1 MSFIL
6 NALRKSEQERQSLQP
21 EAVTDRILI
30 DHSEQKQSKSA
41 FFYVVLVVGNILL
54 ITAVAW
60 LVHKNLTSS
69 TEVVKVATQSQ
80 ATPEVVIKSE
90 PMVTP
95 VPHEVVVAPPAP
107 LAAPAPVIL
116 PAQQAIEIKPQS
128 EPVINQVKQVEPP
141 NPEPVIKSL
150 QSDSDVAQPNT
161 TSIAEWVESQTLKT
175 EDLPVKPVIKNKSE
189 NEAVK
194 PATKVNVS
202 STSKSVAPVVPVIK
216 KNVKVEPG
224 LPDVRVV
231 RNDIPFLSELPYDV
245 RRSIPKLTIN
255 VFVYSDDP
263 QESFVMIDMVKV
275 KTGQTIQEGM
285 VLKEIRPDSLVV
297 DYQGRTFQIA
307 RS

>member
-30 DHSEQKQSKSA
+30 NHSEQKQSKSA

-54 ITAVAW
+54 IAAIAW
-60 LVHKNLTSS
+60 FVHKNLIPAA
-69 TEVVKVATQSQ
+69 EVVSVATQSLP
-80 ATPEVVIKSE
+80 TPEVVIKSE

-95 VPHEVVVAPPAP
+95 DPHEVVVAPPASVP
-107 LAAPAPVIL
+107 ESV
-116 PAQQAIEIKPQS
+116 S
-128 EPVINQVKQVEPP
+128 
-141 NPEPVIKSL
+141 NPL
-150 QSDSDVAQPNT
+150 QSDRTAAQANT
-161 TSIAEWVESQTLKT
+161 TSIAEWVESQALKA
-175 EDLPVKPVIKNKSE
+175 EPLPVRPVIKNKAE

-202 STSKSVAPVVPVIK
+202 ATSKPLAPLMPVIK
-216 KNVKVEPG
+216 KGIKVGAE
-224 LPDVRVV
+224 LPDRVPV
-231 RNDIPFLSELPYDV
+231 KNDIPFLSELPYDV
-245 RRSIPKLTIN
+245 RRSVPKLTIN

>member
-30 DHSEQKQSKSA
+30 NHSEQKQSKSA

-54 ITAVAW
+54 IAAIAW
-60 LVHKNLTSS
+60 FVHKNLIPAAK
-69 TEVVKVATQSQ
+69 VVSVATQSLP
-80 ATPEVVIKSE
+80 TPEVVIKSE

-107 LAAPAPVIL
+107 
-116 PAQQAIEIKPQS
+116 E
-128 EPVINQVKQVEPP
+128 
-141 NPEPVIKSL
+141 PEPVSNPL
-150 QSDSDVAQPNT
+150 QSDRTAAQANT
-161 TSIAEWVESQTLKT
+161 TSIAEWVESQTLKA
-175 EDLPVKPVIKNKSE
+175 EPLPVRPVIKNKAE

-194 PATKVNVS
+194 PATKINVS
-202 STSKSVAPVVPVIK
+202 ATSKPLAPLMPVIK
-216 KNVKVEPG
+216 KGIKVGAE
-224 LPDVRVV
+224 LPDRVPV
-231 RNDIPFLSELPYDV
+231 KNDIPFLSELPYDV
-245 RRSIPKLTIN
+245 RRSVPKLTIN

>member
-30 DHSEQKQSKSA
+30 NHSEQKQSKSA

-54 ITAVAW
+54 IAAIAW
-60 LVHKNLTSS
+60 FVHKNLIPAAK
-69 TEVVKVATQSQ
+69 VVSVATQSLP
-80 ATPEVVIKSE
+80 TPEVVIKSE

-107 LAAPAPVIL
+107 V
-116 PAQQAIEIKPQS
+116 
-128 EPVINQVKQVEPP
+128 
-141 NPEPVIKSL
+141 PEPVSNPL
-150 QSDSDVAQPNT
+150 QSDRTAAQANT
-161 TSIAEWVESQTLKT
+161 TSIAEWVESQTLKA
-175 EDLPVKPVIKNKSE
+175 EPLPVRPVIKNKAE

-194 PATKVNVS
+194 PATKINVS
-202 STSKSVAPVVPVIK
+202 ATSKPLAPLMPVIK
-216 KNVKVEPG
+216 KGIKVGAE
-224 LPDVRVV
+224 LPDRVPV
-231 RNDIPFLSELPYDV
+231 KNDIPFLSELPYDV
-245 RRSIPKLTIN
+245 RRSVPKLTIN

>member
-30 DHSEQKQSKSA
+30 NHSEQKQSKSA
-41 FFYVVLVVGNILL
+41 FFYVVMVVGNILL
-54 ITAVAW
+54 IAAIAW
-60 LVHKNLTSS
+60 FVHKNLIPAA
-69 TEVVKVATQSQ
+69 EVVSVATQSLP
-80 ATPEVVIKSE
+80 TPEVVIKSE

-95 VPHEVVVAPPAP
+95 VPHEVVVVPSPPPPAP
-107 LAAPAPVIL
+107 VPESV
-116 PAQQAIEIKPQS
+116 S
-128 EPVINQVKQVEPP
+128 
-141 NPEPVIKSL
+141 NPL
-150 QSDSDVAQPNT
+150 QSDRTAAQANT
-161 TSIAEWVESQTLKT
+161 TSIAEWVESQTLKA
-175 EDLPVKPVIKNKSE
+175 EPLPVRPVIKNKAE

-194 PATKVNVS
+194 PAIKVNVS
-202 STSKSVAPVVPVIK
+202 ATSKPLASLMPVIK
-216 KNVKVEPG
+216 KGIKVGAE
-224 LPDVRVV
+224 LPDRVPV
-231 RNDIPFLSELPYDV
+231 KNDIPFLSELPYDV
-245 RRSIPKLTIN
+245 RRSVPKLTIN

>member
-30 DHSEQKQSKSA
+30 NHSEQKQSKSA

-54 ITAVAW
+54 IAAIAW
-60 LVHKNLTSS
+60 FVHKNLIPAA
-69 TEVVKVATQSQ
+69 EVVSVATQSLP
-80 ATPEVVIKSE
+80 TPEVVIKSE

-95 VPHEVVVAPPAP
+95 VPHEVVVVPSPPPPAP
-107 LAAPAPVIL
+107 VPESV
-116 PAQQAIEIKPQS
+116 S
-128 EPVINQVKQVEPP
+128 
-141 NPEPVIKSL
+141 NPL
-150 QSDSDVAQPNT
+150 QSDRTAAQANT
-161 TSIAEWVESQTLKT
+161 TSIAEWVESQTLKA
-175 EDLPVKPVIKNKSE
+175 EPLPVRPVIKNKAE

-194 PATKVNVS
+194 PAIKVNVS
-202 STSKSVAPVVPVIK
+202 ATSKPLASLMPVIK
-216 KNVKVEPG
+216 KGIKVGAE
-224 LPDVRVV
+224 LPDRVPV
-231 RNDIPFLSELPYDV
+231 KNEIPFLSELPYDV
-245 RRSIPKLTIN
+245 RRSVPKLTIN